1 MGDAWP
7 VAVAAVLGAWAGS
20 LLNLCVD
27 RWPLGASVLSSR
39 SRCDD
44 CTAPF
49 DWREM
54 VPVAGFLALRGRCGR
69 CSVRLSLRYPLVE
82 LASALLW
89 ALVFARLGATA
100 EAARAV
106 LFLTILLAVAV
117 SDARTYIIPD
127 QLTLGGAALG
137 VLLAPL
143 AGGIGVG
150 EAVAGAALGF
160 GLLWVVALGAKAA
173 LGREALGGGDV
184 KMMAMVGAFLGPA
197 MVPLVL
203 FIGALLGS
211 AIFGPVSLKT
221 GRPVPFGVFLAV
233 GAAIAYAW
241 GDSLAAWYLQGVL
254 GFG

>member
-1 MGDAWP
+1 M
-7 VAVAAVLGAWAGS
+7 AVVAVLGACAGS
-20 LLNLCVD
+20 LLNLCVE
-27 RWPLGASVLSSR
+27 RWPTAGSVLSGWP
-39 SRCDD
+39 RCVR
-44 CTAPF
+44 CSARI
-49 DWREM
+49 DWRGV
-54 VPVAGFLALRGRCGR
+54 VPVVGHLAAGGRCGR
-69 CSVRLSLRYPLVE
+69 CRTRRSLRYPLVE
-82 LASALLW
+82 LASALIW
-89 ALVFARLGATA
+89 ALSLVRLGATVD
-100 EAARAV
+100 AANAV
-106 LFLTILLAVAV
+106 LFLTILLGVAL

-127 QLTLGGAALG
+127 QFTLGGAALG

-150 EAVAGAALGF
+150 EAVVGAALGF
-160 GLLWVVALGAKAA
+160 GLLWIVALGAKAA

-221 GRPVPFGVFLAV
+221 GRPVPFGVFLAL

-254 GFG
+254 GFGWAGRH

>member
-1 MGDAWP
+1 M
-7 VAVAAVLGAWAGS
+7 AVVAVLGACAGS
-20 LLNLCVD
+20 LLNLCVE
-27 RWPLGASVLSSR
+27 RWPTTGSVLSGWP
-39 SRCDD
+39 RCVR
-44 CTAPF
+44 CSARI
-49 DWREM
+49 DWRGV
-54 VPVAGFLALRGRCGR
+54 VPVVGHLAAGGRCGR
-69 CSVRLSLRYPLVE
+69 CRTRRSLRYPLVE
-82 LASALLW
+82 LASALIW
-89 ALVFARLGATA
+89 ALSLVRLGATVD
-100 EAARAV
+100 AAIAV
-106 LFLTILLAVAV
+106 LFLTILLGVAL

-127 QLTLGGAALG
+127 QFTLGGAALG

-150 EAVAGAALGF
+150 EAVVGAALGF
-160 GLLWVVALGAKAA
+160 GLLWIVALGAKAA

-221 GRPVPFGVFLAV
+221 GRPVPFGVFLAL